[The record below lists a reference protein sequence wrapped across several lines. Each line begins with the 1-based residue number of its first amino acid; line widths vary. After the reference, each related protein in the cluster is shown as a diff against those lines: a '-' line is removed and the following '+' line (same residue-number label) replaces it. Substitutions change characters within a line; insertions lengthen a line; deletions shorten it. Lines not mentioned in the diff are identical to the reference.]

1 MKIINQ
7 FASGLL
13 IVGALALGACANMNA
28 PAGSSPAANTGAAQD
43 RVYPGY
49 GVVHSVEVIK
59 NENTGIGG
67 SGIGLGTIAGA
78 VIGGVAGNQV
88 GQGKGNTAATVV
100 GAAGGAYVGNQME
113 NRQRAADTYRV
124 TVRMQNGGYQ
134 SITQTNNT
142 VRVGDRVMVAGDG
155 SVNRY

>member
-1 MKIINQ
+1 MKTINQ

-13 IVGALALGACANMNA
+13 IVGALALGACANTNA
-28 PAGSSPAANTGAAQD
+28 PASSSPNNTGAAPAS
-43 RVYPGY
+43 VYPGY

-59 NENTGIGG
+59 NENNGIGG

-88 GQGKGNTAATVV
+88 GEGKGNTAATVV
-100 GAAGGAYVGNQME
+100 GAAGGAYVGNQIE
-113 NRQRAADTYRV
+113 NRQKSPDSYRI

-134 SITQTNNT
+134 TITQTTNT